1 MKKQFV
7 QTKNEA
13 GFYLP
18 LVLVVTTLVL
28 SFITTIVILYQ
39 NDVRMTKTIVNQ
51 IEMDT
56 LIQMSKEEFTRDI
69 VHLSDSN
76 EKLVYHY
83 PNGDVEIQYEREA
96 NETWLVNCT
105 IFLENEKQPMTASYL
120 VTLNHS

>member
-1 MKKQFV
+1 MKKQLL

-56 LIQMSKEEFTRDI
+56 LIQMSKEEFMRDI

-83 PNGDVEIQYEREA
+83 PNGDVEIHYKKEA
-96 NETWLVNCT
+96 NKTWLINCT
-105 IFLENEKQPMTASYL
+105 IFLENVNQPMTASYL
-120 VTLNHS
+120 ITLDHS